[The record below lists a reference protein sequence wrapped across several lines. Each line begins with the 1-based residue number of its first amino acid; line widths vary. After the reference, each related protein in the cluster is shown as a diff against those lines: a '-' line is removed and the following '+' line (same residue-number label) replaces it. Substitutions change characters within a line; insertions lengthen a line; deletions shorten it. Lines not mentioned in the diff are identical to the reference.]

1 MIIWEVVAVVDYDV
15 DVVADDVAVVDDVVV
30 VAVLPLL
37 NDVMWCLF
45 YAGYMVVLINYLHEL
60 LLIIIEC
67 EISPLLLENVA
78 LRMSNL
84 QVTKNSAVVSNLR
97 RVV

>member
-1 MIIWEVVAVVDYDV
+1 MLCDVYSMLDIWLLII
-15 DVVADDVAVVDDVVV
+15 
-30 VAVLPLL
+30 
-37 NDVMWCLF
+37 F
-45 YAGYMVVLINYLHEL
+45 YEL
-60 LLIIIEC
+60 LLSINEC

-97 RVV
+97 RVA

>member
-1 MIIWEVVAVVDYDV
+1 MLDIW
-15 DVVADDVAVVDDVVV
+15 
-30 VAVLPLL
+30 
-37 NDVMWCLF
+37 
-45 YAGYMVVLINYLHEL
+45 
-60 LLIIIEC
+60 LLIIFYELLFGINEC
-67 EISPLLLENVA
+67 EISPLLLEDVA

>member
-1 MIIWEVVAVVDYDV
+1 MFLMKMMLTDV
-15 DVVADDVAVVDDVVV
+15 Y
-30 VAVLPLL
+30 LLL
-37 NDVMWCLF
+37 NICM
-45 YAGYMVVLINYLHEL
+45 LITLYEL
-60 LLIIIEC
+60 LFAINEC

-84 QVTKNSAVVSNLR
+84 QIENNSAVVSNLR

>member
-1 MIIWEVVAVVDYDV
+1 MMLCDVYSMLDIWLLII
-15 DVVADDVAVVDDVVV
+15 
-30 VAVLPLL
+30 
-37 NDVMWCLF
+37 F
-45 YAGYMVVLINYLHEL
+45 YEL
-60 LLIIIEC
+60 LLAINEC
-67 EISPLLLENVA
+67 EISPLLLENFA

>member
-1 MIIWEVVAVVDYDV
+1 MLTAAY
-15 DVVADDVAVVDDVVV
+15 
-30 VAVLPLL
+30 LML
-37 NDVMWCLF
+37 NICM
-45 YAGYMVVLINYLHEL
+45 LITLYEL
-60 LLIIIEC
+60 LFAINEC

-84 QVTKNSAVVSNLR
+84 QVTKNSAVVSDLR

>member
-1 MIIWEVVAVVDYDV
+1 MMLCDVYFMMDIWLLII
-15 DVVADDVAVVDDVVV
+15 
-30 VAVLPLL
+30 
-37 NDVMWCLF
+37 F
-45 YAGYMVVLINYLHEL
+45 YEL
-60 LLIIIEC
+60 LLDINEC

-84 QVTKNSAVVSNLR
+84 QVAKNSVVVSYLR

>member
-1 MIIWEVVAVVDYDV
+1 MLCDVYSMLDIWLLII
-15 DVVADDVAVVDDVVV
+15 
-30 VAVLPLL
+30 
-37 NDVMWCLF
+37 F
-45 YAGYMVVLINYLHEL
+45 YEL
-60 LLIIIEC
+60 LLAINEW

-78 LRMSNL
+78 LHMSNL

>member
-1 MIIWEVVAVVDYDV
+1 LIT
-15 DVVADDVAVVDDVVV
+15 
-30 VAVLPLL
+30 
-37 NDVMWCLF
+37 F
-45 YAGYMVVLINYLHEL
+45 YEL
-60 LLIIIEC
+60 LPAINEC
-67 EISPLLLENVA
+67 EISPLLLGNVA

>member
-1 MIIWEVVAVVDYDV
+1 MLCDVYSMLDIWLLII
-15 DVVADDVAVVDDVVV
+15 
-30 VAVLPLL
+30 
-37 NDVMWCLF
+37 F
-45 YAGYMVVLINYLHEL
+45 YEL
-60 LLIIIEC
+60 LLAINEC

-97 RVV
+97 RVVRLGCSDT